1 MHGFLTSQRRQHIVN
16 IEEGWFADAV
26 FYEVNLE
33 HIFERK
39 HTFWVLDRKSG

>member
-26 FYEVNLE
+26 FDEVNLE

-39 HTFWVLDRKSG
+39 HSFRVLYWKPG